1 MELVLEIAQLHRRAI
16 FEQRVLQPGFV
27 EQQSIQRAAARRF
40 AVFAYQF
47 VVLTLEHAED
57 SAFCSSLICRYPR
70 TARSPMVALASKV
83 SACSSI
89 STPISAGLSR
99 LPLPTSRGRHSPT
112 LVSPP

>member
-16 FEQRVLQPGFV
+16 FEQRVLQPVFV
-27 EQQSIQRAAARRF
+27 EQQSNQRAAARRF

-57 SAFCSSLICRYPR
+57 SGFCSSLICRYPH
-70 TARSPMVALASKV
+70 TASSTMLALTSRV

-89 STPISAGLSR
+89 STPISAARSR
-99 LPLPTSRGRHSPT
+99 PPLP
-112 LVSPP
+112 PPGVR